1 MKIDE
6 VCNMYR
12 ESLTLPCSIIR
23 GGTSKGIY
31 FLESTL
37 PPAGALR
44 DKLLLAVFGSPDIR
58 QIDGLGGANSLTSKV
73 CIIGPS
79 QREDADVDYTFG
91 QVSVDKAII
100 DWRGNC
106 GNLTAGVGVFAIAQN
121 LLKVVEPE
129 TPVRIYNTNTK
140 KIIHAVYQVRDG
152 QVLSDGDYA
161 IPGVPGAGA
170 RIRID
175 FFDPA
180 GSITGSLLPTGNAKD
195 IIDLGEQGKFTVSI
209 VDAGNPVV
217 YLIPEEIGLKG
228 TELPVEV
235 EGMPRVLKL
244 IEDIRSVAAER
255 IGIVPDLALATSAS
269 PAYPKIGFVSAPQ
282 DYMNPEGVLIKAE
295 DVDLV
300 ARLASMQKMHR
311 AYMITGA
318 ISTGAAAQIPG
329 TVVHDIISQRAK
341 NSDTLIIGNPYGPME
356 VVVTKMDGKICSE
369 AVYRTARKLLDG
381 IVYVPYSR
389 IYGSGHSE

>member
-1 MKIDE
+1 
-6 VCNMYR
+6 MYR
-12 ESLTLPCSIIR
+12 EAFTLPCSIIR

-31 FLESTL
+31 FLESAL
-37 PPAGALR
+37 PPAGELR
-44 DKLLLAVFGSPDIR
+44 DKILLAVFGSPDIR

-79 QREDADVDYTFG
+79 LREDADVDYTFG

-121 LLKVVEPE
+121 LMKVTEGE
-129 TPVRIYNTNTK
+129 TTVRIYNTNTD
-140 KIIHAVYQVRDG
+140 KIIHATYKVRDG
-152 QVLSDGDYA
+152 LVVSDGDYA
-161 IPGVPGAGA
+161 IPGVPGTGDK
-170 RIRID
+170 ILID

-180 GSITGSLLPTGNAKD
+180 GSITGKLLPTGNVKD

-217 YLIPEEIGLKG
+217 YLIPEEIGLVG

-235 EGMPRVLKL
+235 EGMPKVLKL
-244 IEDIRSVAAER
+244 IEDIRSVAAEM
-255 IGIVPDLALATSAS
+255 IGIVPDRAIATSKS
-269 PAYPKIGFVSAPQ
+269 PAYPKIGFVSAPR
-282 DYMNPEGVLIKAE
+282 DYVNPEGVLIKAE
-295 DVDLV
+295 EVDLV

-329 TVVHDIISQRAK
+329 TVVHDVISERAK
-341 NSDTLIIGNPYGPME
+341 NSNTLIIGNPYGPME
-356 VVVTKMDGKICSE
+356 VVITKEGDEIRRE
-369 AVYRTARKLLDG
+369 AVYRTARKILDG
-381 IVYVPYSR
+381 SVYIPYSR
-389 IYGSGHSE
+389 IYGDQRPE

>member
-1 MKIDE
+1 
-6 VCNMYR
+6 MYR
-12 ESLTLPCSIIR
+12 ESFTLPCSIIR

-31 FLESTL
+31 FLESSL
-37 PPAGALR
+37 PPAGELR
-44 DKLLLAVFGSPDIR
+44 DKILLAVFGSPDIR

-79 QREDADVDYTFG
+79 LREDADVDYTFG

-106 GNLTAGVGVFAIAQN
+106 GNLTAGVGVFAVAQN
-121 LLKVVEPE
+121 LMKVTEGE
-129 TPVRIYNTNTK
+129 TTVRIYNTNTDK
-140 KIIHAVYQVRDG
+140 VIHATYKVRDG
-152 QVLSDGDYA
+152 LVVSDGDYA
-161 IPGVPGAGA
+161 IPGVPGTGDK
-170 RIRID
+170 IRID

-180 GSITGSLLPTGNAKD
+180 GSITGKLLPTGNVKD

-217 YLIPEEIGLKG
+217 YLIPEEIGLVG

-235 EGMPRVLKL
+235 EGMPKVLKL
-244 IEDIRSVAAER
+244 IEDIRSVAAEM
-255 IGIVPDLALATSAS
+255 IGIVPDRAIATAKS
-269 PAYPKIGFVSAPQ
+269 PAYPKIGFVSVPR
-282 DYMNPEGVLIKAE
+282 DYVNPEGVLIKAE

-329 TVVHDIISQRAK
+329 TVVHDVISERAK
-341 NSDTLIIGNPYGPME
+341 NSNTLIIGNPYGPME
-356 VVVTKMDGKICSE
+356 VIVTKDDNGEIRRE
-369 AVYRTARKLLDG
+369 GVYRTARKILDG
-381 IVYVPYSR
+381 SVYIPYSR
-389 IYGSGHSE
+389 IYGDQRPE

>member
-1 MKIDE
+1 
-6 VCNMYR
+6 MYR
-12 ESLTLPCSIIR
+12 ESFTLPCSIIR

-31 FLESTL
+31 FLESSL
-37 PPAGALR
+37 PPAGELR
-44 DKLLLAVFGSPDIR
+44 DKILLAVFGSPDIR

-79 QREDADVDYTFG
+79 LRGDADVDYTFG

-121 LLKVVEPE
+121 LMKVTEGE
-129 TPVRIYNTNTK
+129 TTVRIYNTNTD
-140 KIIHAVYQVRDG
+140 KIIHATYKVRDG
-152 QVLSDGDYA
+152 LVVSDGDYA
-161 IPGVPGAGA
+161 IPGVPGTGDK
-170 RIRID
+170 IRID

-180 GSITGSLLPTGNAKD
+180 GSITGKLLPTGNVKD

-235 EGMPRVLKL
+235 EGMPKVLKL
-244 IEDIRSVAAER
+244 IEDIRSVAAEM
-255 IGIVPDLALATSAS
+255 IGIVSDRAIATAKS
-269 PAYPKIGFVSAPQ
+269 PAYPKIGFVSAPC
-282 DYMNPEGVLIKAE
+282 DYVNPEGILIKAE
-295 DVDLV
+295 EVDLV

-329 TVVHDIISQRAK
+329 TVVHDVISQRAK
-341 NSDTLIIGNPYGPME
+341 ESNTLIIGNPYGPME
-356 VVVTKMDGKICSE
+356 VIVTKEGDEIRREG
-369 AVYRTARKLLDG
+369 VYRTARKILDG
-381 IVYVPYSR
+381 NVYVPYSR
-389 IYGSGHSE
+389 IYGGQRPE

>member
-1 MKIDE
+1 
-6 VCNMYR
+6 MYR
-12 ESLTLPCSIIR
+12 EAFTLPCSIIR

-31 FLESTL
+31 FLESSL
-37 PPAGALR
+37 PPAGELR
-44 DKLLLAVFGSPDIR
+44 DKILLAVFGSPDIR

-79 QREDADVDYTFG
+79 LREDADVDYTFG

-121 LLKVVEPE
+121 LMKVTEGE
-129 TPVRIYNTNTK
+129 TTVRIYNTNTD
-140 KIIHAVYQVRDG
+140 KIIHATYKVRDG
-152 QVLSDGDYA
+152 LVVSDGDYA
-161 IPGVPGAGA
+161 IPGVPGTGDK
-170 RIRID
+170 ILID

-180 GSITGSLLPTGNAKD
+180 GSITGKLLPTGNVKD

-217 YLIPEEIGLKG
+217 YLIPEEIGLVG

-235 EGMPRVLKL
+235 EGMPKVLKL
-244 IEDIRSVAAER
+244 IEDIRSVAAEM
-255 IGIVPDLALATSAS
+255 IGIVPDRAIATAKS
-269 PAYPKIGFVSAPQ
+269 PAYPKIGFVSAPR
-282 DYMNPEGVLIKAE
+282 DYVNPEGVLIKAE
-295 DVDLV
+295 EVDLV

-329 TVVHDIISQRAK
+329 TVVHDVISERAK
-341 NSDTLIIGNPYGPME
+341 NSNTLIIGNPYGPME
-356 VVVTKMDGKICSE
+356 VVITKEGDEIRRE
-369 AVYRTARKLLDG
+369 AVYRTARKILDG
-381 IVYVPYSR
+381 SVYIPYSR
-389 IYGSGHSE
+389 IYGDQRPE

>member
-1 MKIDE
+1 
-6 VCNMYR
+6 MYR
-12 ESLTLPCSIIR
+12 ESFTLPCSIIR

-31 FLESTL
+31 FLESSL
-37 PPAGALR
+37 PPAGELR
-44 DKLLLAVFGSPDIR
+44 DKILLAVFGSPDIR

-79 QREDADVDYTFG
+79 LREDADVDYTFG

-106 GNLTAGVGVFAIAQN
+106 GNLTAGVGVFAVAQN
-121 LLKVVEPE
+121 LMKVTEGE
-129 TPVRIYNTNTK
+129 TTVRIYNTNTDK
-140 KIIHAVYQVRDG
+140 VIHATYKVRDG
-152 QVLSDGDYA
+152 LVVSDGDYA
-161 IPGVPGAGA
+161 IPGVPGTGDK
-170 RIRID
+170 IRID

-180 GSITGSLLPTGNAKD
+180 GSITGKLLPTGNVKD

-217 YLIPEEIGLKG
+217 YLIPEEIGLVG

-235 EGMPRVLKL
+235 EGMPKVLKL
-244 IEDIRSVAAER
+244 IEDIRSVAAEM
-255 IGIVPDLALATSAS
+255 IGIVPDRAIATAKS
-269 PAYPKIGFVSAPQ
+269 PAYPKIGFVSAPK
-282 DYMNPEGVLIKAE
+282 DYVNPEGVLIKAE

-329 TVVHDIISQRAK
+329 TVVHDVISERAK
-341 NSDTLIIGNPYGPME
+341 NCNTLIIGNPYGPME
-356 VVVTKMDGKICSE
+356 VIVTKDDNGEIRRE
-369 AVYRTARKLLDG
+369 GVYRTARKILDG
-381 IVYVPYSR
+381 VVYIPYSR
-389 IYGSGHSE
+389 IYGDQRPE